1 MWKILIDFLFVI
13 PYFLFYFF
21 SQIIFVQ
28 RLVFNLQLSPFVE
41 IIFSF
46 CGLLLSLLI
55 FYLCAFNFKRE
66 DFFMNLALI
75 GYGKMGKEIEKIAVS
90 RGHQINLIIDVNNP
104 DDLTVENLR
113 KCDVAIEFT
122 IPHSAVNNY
131 NICFEAGIPVVSGTT
146 GWLDKKEEVLRKC
159 KETNGTFFYASNFS
173 LGVNL
178 FFELNKK
185 LAKLMASRNEYEFE
199 MTEVHHIHKLDAP
212 SGTAITL
219 AEDILEMLP
228 GKTGWV
234 NDKTPAENELNI
246 KSERRG
252 EIPGIH
258 TIKYES
264 EVDFIEITHSS
275 KSRRGLAFGAVLA
288 AEYCIGRKGILTMKN
303 LLNI

>member
-1 MWKILIDFLFVI
+1 
-13 PYFLFYFF
+13 
-21 SQIIFVQ
+21 
-28 RLVFNLQLSPFVE
+28 
-41 IIFSF
+41 
-46 CGLLLSLLI
+46 
-55 FYLCAFNFKRE
+55 
-66 DFFMNLALI
+66 MNLALI

-90 RGHQINLIIDVNNP
+90 RGHKINLIIDINNP
-104 DDLTVENLR
+104 QDLTVENLR

-159 KETNGTFFYASNFS
+159 TELNGTFLYASNFS

-178 FFELNKK
+178 FFELNRK
-185 LAKLMASRNEYEFE
+185 LAELMANRPEYSVE

-212 SGTAITL
+212 SGTAISL
-219 AEDILEMLP
+219 AEDIITRLP
-228 GKTGWV
+228 GKNSWV
-234 NDKTPAENELNI
+234 NDKVAAENELNI

-252 EIPGIH
+252 EVPGIH

-264 EVDFIEITHSS
+264 DVDFIEITHDS
-275 KSRRGLAFGAVLA
+275 KSRKGLAFGAVRA
-288 AEYCIGRKGILTMKN
+288 AEYCLDHKGILTMKD